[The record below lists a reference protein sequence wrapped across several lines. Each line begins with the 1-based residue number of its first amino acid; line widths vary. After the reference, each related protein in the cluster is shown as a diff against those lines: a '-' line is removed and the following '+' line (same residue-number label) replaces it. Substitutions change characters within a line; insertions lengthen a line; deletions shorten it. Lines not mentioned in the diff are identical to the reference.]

1 MSHAD
6 KAAQR
11 AELAL
16 RLQDALDAIKASD
29 DDLLDEAVAGVLRS
43 TQAPLAL
50 GVARLARD
58 FRETLRGLDLDS
70 RIVGLAEGEIKD
82 ACTHLDHVVRMTE
95 DAAHR
100 TLDLVDDSRRVID
113 ALAVMPE
120 FRGAAPELAGLRDNM
135 MSLAMA
141 QEYQD
146 LSGQLIRRVIALV
159 RQVENALGDLVH
171 LARPSLKNQARAPI
185 TPVDTSSARAD
196 LKGPAAAVSASQQD
210 ADALLAD
217 LGF

>member
-1 MSHAD
+1 MSDLDPGAR
-6 KAAQR
+6 R
-11 AELAL
+11 AELTAGLQSAL
-16 RLQDALDAIKASD
+16 QAIDAQDEGA
-29 DDLLDEAVAGVLRS
+29 LDEALAGVMNVV
-43 TQAPLAL
+43 QGPLAL
-50 GVARLARD
+50 GVARLALDVR
-58 FRETLRGLDLDS
+58 RTLQELDLDS

-95 DAAHR
+95 NAAHR

-113 ALAVMPE
+113 LLAARPDIGDASE
-120 FRGAAPELAGLRDNM
+120 QLAGLRSNM

-146 LSGQLIRRVIALV
+146 LSGQLIRRVIGLV
-159 RQVENALGDLVH
+159 RNVENTLGDLVQ
-171 LARPSLKNQARAPI
+171 LARPALKDHARAPI
-185 TPVDTSSARAD
+185 TASEKTSVTD

>member
-1 MSHAD
+1 MSTPEA
-6 KAAQR
+6 AAQR

-16 RLQDALDAIKASD
+16 RLHAALQAIDGGDGEALDT
-29 DDLLDEAVAGVLRS
+29 AVAAVMRCV
-43 TQAPLAL
+43 QAPLAL

-58 FRETLRGLDLDS
+58 FRETLRALDLDT

-82 ACTHLDHVVRMTE
+82 ACSHLDQVVRMTE
-95 DAAHR
+95 EAAHR

-113 ALAVMPE
+113 TLATRPE
-120 FRGAAPELAGLRDNM
+120 FAASSEQLAGLRSNM
-135 MSLAMA
+135 LALSMA

-146 LSGQLIRRVIALV
+146 LSGQLIRRVISLV
-159 RQVENALGDLVH
+159 RNVEYALADLLQ
-171 LARPSLKNQARAPI
+171 LARPTLKDQVRAPI
-185 TPVDTSSARAD
+185 SPVEPPPPLSN
-196 LKGPAAAVSASQQD
+196 LKGPSAAISTSQQD

>member
-1 MSHAD
+1 MSQAD

-16 RLQDALDAIKASD
+16 RLQDALDAINTGD
-29 DDLLDEAVAGVLRS
+29 DELLDEAVAGVLRS

-58 FRETLRGLDLDS
+58 FRETLRELDLDS

-95 DAAHR
+95 QAAHR

-113 ALAVMPE
+113 TLAVMPD
-120 FRGAAPELAGLRDNM
+120 FASAAAELAGLRDNM

-146 LSGQLIRRVIALV
+146 LSGQLIRRVIGLV
-159 RQVENALGDLVH
+159 RNVEIALGDLVQ
-171 LARPSLKNQARAPI
+171 LARPSLKDQARAPI
-185 TPVDTSSARAD
+185 TQPEPAARAD

>member
-1 MSHAD
+1 MSD
-6 KAAQR
+6 FDIGAQR

-16 RLQDALDAIKASD
+16 RLHAALRAIGAD
-29 DDLLDEAVAGVLRS
+29 DQAGLDQAVAGVLS
-43 TQAPLAL
+43 CVQVPLAL

-58 FRETLRGLDLDS
+58 FRETLRELDLDS
-70 RIVGLAEGEIKD
+70 RISGLAEGEIKD
-82 ACTHLDHVVRMTE
+82 ACSHLDQVVRMTE

-113 ALAVMPE
+113 ALALRPVFAE
-120 FRGAAPELAGLRDNM
+120 AAAELAGLRSNM
-135 MSLAMA
+135 LSLSMA

-146 LSGQLIRRVIALV
+146 LSGQLIRRVIGLV
-159 RQVENALGDLVH
+159 RNVEAALTDLVQM
-171 LARPSLKNQARAPI
+171 ARPALKNQVRASITSPEARPP
-185 TPVDTSSARAD
+185 TD
-196 LKGPAAAVSASQQD
+196 LKGPSAAVSASQQD

>member
-1 MSHAD
+1 MSDSD

-11 AELAL
+11 AELKL
-16 RLQDALDAIKASD
+16 RLQTALGAIDSRD
-29 DDLLDEAVAGVLRS
+29 DDTLDEAVAGVLRCI
-43 TQAPLAL
+43 QAPLAL

-58 FRETLRGLDLDS
+58 FRETLRELDLDS

-113 ALAVMPE
+113 ALSARPDFAAVAE
-120 FRGAAPELAGLRDNM
+120 ELAGLRSNM

-146 LSGQLIRRVIALV
+146 LSGQLIRRVIGLV
-159 RQVENALGDLVH
+159 RNVENALGDLVK
-171 LARPSLKNQARAPI
+171 LAHPSLKDQARLPI
-185 TPVDTSSARAD
+185 TQPEPSARAD